1 MKLELSRQAR
11 EDLAHWARSDRK
23 TALKIADLLE
33 EIRQTPY
40 TGKGKP
46 EPLRHELSGYWSRRI
61 NTKDRIVYRIDETN
75 ATAYIA
81 SLRNHYS

>member
-1 MKLELSRQAR
+1 MTLELSGQAQ
-11 EDLAHWARSDRK
+11 EDLIFWARSNKK
-23 TALKIADLLE
+23 TALKIASLLE

-40 TGKGKP
+40 AGKGKP

-61 NTKDRIVYRIDETN
+61 NTKDRIVYCVDEEK
-75 ATAYIA
+75 AVVYVA